1 MSDTNRAGTATPED
15 KTPTQELRQ
24 RALDAYDSARE
35 SASGASRRANDA
47 LGEAPL
53 VALGAGLAV
62 GALIAA
68 LLPVSR
74 REKELLRPVG
84 DRVGN
89 AARGAVQTAREVGS
103 DKLRELGLAPDNLVE
118 KATQAARATAEAAVG
133 TFKETASKDGT
144 GKS

>member
-1 MSDTNRAGTATPED
+1 MNDVTRAGTATPED
-15 KTPTQELRQ
+15 QSRTQELRQ

-74 REKELLRPVG
+74 REKEMLAPVG
-84 DRVGN
+84 DRVGT

-118 KATQAARATAEAAVG
+118 KASEAARATAEAAVG
-133 TFKETASKDGT
+133 SFKENA
-144 GKS
+144 GKEGAGRS

>member
-1 MSDTNRAGTATPED
+1 MSDSYRADAATSEEQSRGQD
-15 KTPTQELRQ
+15 LRQ
-24 RALDAYDSARE
+24 RALEAYDSARV
-35 SASGASRRANDA
+35 SASGATRKAGDA
-47 LGEAPL
+47 LVEAPL
-53 VALGAGLAV
+53 VALAAGLAA

-74 REKELLRPVG
+74 REKEMLGPVG

-118 KATQAARATAEAAVG
+118 KATEAARATAEAAVG
-133 TFKETASKDGT
+133 TFKESA
-144 GKS
+144 GKEGAGNR

>member
-1 MSDTNRAGTATPED
+1 MSDINRADTATR
-15 KTPTQELRQ
+15 QEQFRSQDLRQ

-35 SASGASRRANDA
+35 SASGATRKANDA

-53 VALGAGLAV
+53 VALAAGLAV
-62 GALIAA
+62 GAVIAA

-74 REKELLRPVG
+74 REKEMLGPVG

-118 KATQAARATAEAAVG
+118 KATEAARATAEAAVG
-133 TFKETASKDGT
+133 TFKDSSGKDG
-144 GKS
+144 GGNR

>member
-1 MSDTNRAGTATPED
+1 MSDTNRAGTATPEEQSR
-15 KTPTQELRQ
+15 TQELRQ

-35 SASGASRRANDA
+35 SASGATRRANDA

-53 VALGAGLAV
+53 IALGAGLAV

-74 REKELLRPVG
+74 REKEMLGPVG

-118 KATQAARATAEAAVG
+118 KATEAARATAEAAVG
-133 TFKETASKDGT
+133 TFKENA
-144 GKS
+144 GKEGAGHR